1 MKGVSKMTRIPEIDF
16 KEQTACGGR
25 VRYTIDPET
34 DFIVY
39 SCFTACKAGLICRKC
54 AGWQNICPEFKELAE
69 MFREY
74 CG

>member
-1 MKGVSKMTRIPEIDF
+1 MTRIPEIDF

-39 SCFTACKAGLICRKC
+39 SCFTDCKAGLICRSAQDGKTSARSSGAC
-54 AGWQNICPEFKELAE
+54 
-69 MFREY
+69 
-74 CG
+74 